1 MDAFVIE
8 GGRPL
13 RGSVEVRGSKN
24 AALPMMAASLL
35 LSEGK
40 LVLRRVPDLRD
51 IKTMVAVLQQLGV
64 RVDRR
69 GDEMTLQVLS
79 EKNCRAP
86 YELVSRMRASV
97 CVLGPLVGKRRR
109 AEVSMPGGCAIGDRP
124 IDLHLK
130 GLAALGASV
139 AVEHGYVI
147 ATARRLQGA
156 SMYLGGPFG
165 STVTGTENVLMAA
178 VLAPGT
184 TVIEC
189 AACEPEVQELARLLV
204 RMGARIEG
212 IGSPRLTVHGVRK
225 LHGAVWDVIPDRIEA
240 GTFMAAAAMT
250 GGDVSIERCNPDH
263 LMCVIECMRQAGVHI
278 ETGPDWIRVIGN
290 GLFRPVSVATLPYP
304 GFPTDMQAQFMAL
317 MTRGEGISII
327 TERIYPERFNHV
339 PELGRMGANIRRE
352 GPSAIVI
359 GAPKEL
365 SGAPVMASDLRAGA
379 GLLVAALAARG
390 QTLLQRVYHLDRGYD
405 QIEKRLAALGARIKR
420 VDLKPEAA
428 AFREAV

>member
-1 MDAFVIE
+1 MDAFVVE

-13 RGSVEVRGSKN
+13 RGTVEVSGAKN

-35 LSEGK
+35 LGEGK
-40 LVLRRVPDLRD
+40 LVLRRVPALRD
-51 IKTMVAVLQQLGV
+51 IKTMAQVLQELGV

-69 GDEMTLQVLS
+69 GGEMTLQVAS
-79 EKNCRAP
+79 EKNCRAR
-86 YELVSRMRASV
+86 YELVSTMRASV

-130 GLAALGASV
+130 GLEALGASV
-139 AVEHGYVI
+139 ALEHGFVT
-147 ATARRLQGA
+147 AHARRLAGA

-189 AACEPEVQELARLLV
+189 AACEPEVQEVARLLV

-212 IGSPRLTVHGVRK
+212 IGSPRLVVHGVK
-225 LHGAVWDVIPDRIEA
+225 ALHGAIWDVIPDRIEA
-240 GTFMAAAAMT
+240 GTLMAAAALT
-250 GGDVSIERCNPDH
+250 GGDVSIERCDPDH
-263 LMCVIECMRQAGVHI
+263 LMCVSECLRQAGAHV

-290 GLFRPVSVATLPYP
+290 GMFRPVNVATLPYP

-317 MTRGEGISII
+317 MARGEGISVI
-327 TERIYPERFNHV
+327 TEKIFPERFHHV
-339 PELGRMGANIRRE
+339 RELSRMGARIVRE
-352 GPSAIVI
+352 GPTAIVI
-359 GAPKEL
+359 GVKEL
-365 SGAPVMASDLRAGA
+365 HGAPVMASDLRASA

-390 QTLLQRVYHLDRGYD
+390 ETTLQRIYHLDRGY
-405 QIEKRLAALGARIKR
+405 ERLEHRLNSLGARIRR
-420 VDLKPEAA
+420 VNLKPEGSAL
-428 AFREAV
+428 REAV

>member
-1 MDAFVIE
+1 MDAFLIE

-13 RGSVEVRGSKN
+13 RGTVEVRGAKN
-24 AALPMMAASLL
+24 AALPMMAAALL
-35 LSEGK
+35 LDEGK
-40 LVLRRVPDLRD
+40 LVLRRVPNLAD
-51 IKTMVAVLQQLGV
+51 IKTMVLVLQQLGV

-69 GDEMTLQVLS
+69 GEEMTLQVVS

-86 YELVSRMRASV
+86 YEIVSKMRASV

-139 AVEHGYVI
+139 AVEKGYVV
-147 ATARRLQGA
+147 AHARRLQGA

-189 AACEPEVQELARLLV
+189 AACEPEVQEVARLLV
-204 RMGARIEG
+204 RMGARIDG
-212 IGSPRLTVHGVRK
+212 IGSPRLTVRGVRK
-225 LHGAVWDVIPDRIEA
+225 LHGTTWDIIPDRIEA
-240 GTFMAAAAMT
+240 GTFLAAAAMT
-250 GGDVSIERCNPDH
+250 GGDVSVERCAPDH
-263 LMCVIECMRQAGVHI
+263 LMCVTECLRQAGVHV

-290 GLFRPVSVATLPYP
+290 GMFRPVSVATLPYP

-339 PELGRMGANIRRE
+339 PELGRLGANIRRE

-359 GAPKEL
+359 GTNKEL
-365 SGAPVMASDLRAGA
+365 SGAPVMASDLRAAA

-390 QTLLQRVYHLDRGYD
+390 ETLLQRIYHLDRGYD
-405 QIEKRLAALGARIKR
+405 QIEARLEALGARIR
-420 VDLKPEAA
+420 RIDFKPETAPL
-428 AFREAV
+428 REAV

>member
-35 LSEGK
+35 LSDGK

-51 IKTMVAVLQQLGV
+51 IKTMVSVLQQLGV

-86 YELVSRMRASV
+86 YELVSQMRASV

-156 SMYLGGPFG
+156 TMYLGGPFG

-204 RMGARIEG
+204 RMGARIDG

-225 LHGAVWDVIPDRIEA
+225 LHGTVWDVIPDRIEA

-250 GGDVSIERCNPDH
+250 GGDVSIERCTPDH

-390 QTLLQRVYHLDRGYD
+390 QTLLQRVYHIDRGYD

-420 VDLKPEAA
+420 VDLKPEPV

>member
-1 MDAFVIE
+1 MDAFLIE

-13 RGSVEVRGSKN
+13 RGSVEVRGAKN
-24 AALPMMAASLL
+24 AALPMMAAALL
-35 LSEGK
+35 LDEGK
-40 LVLRRVPDLRD
+40 LVLRRVPNLAD
-51 IKTMVAVLQQLGV
+51 IKTMVLVLQQLGV

-69 GDEMTLQVLS
+69 GEEMTLQVVS
-79 EKNCRAP
+79 EKSCRAP
-86 YELVSRMRASV
+86 YEIVSKMRASV
-97 CVLGPLVGKRRR
+97 CVLGPLVGKRRH

-139 AVEHGYVI
+139 AVEKGYVV
-147 ATARRLQGA
+147 ANARRLQGA

-178 VLAPGT
+178 VLAPGM

-189 AACEPEVQELARLLV
+189 AACEPEVQEVAKLLV
-204 RMGARIEG
+204 KMGARIEG
-212 IGSPRLTVHGVRK
+212 IGSPRLTVRGVKK
-225 LHGAVWDVIPDRIEA
+225 LRGTTWDIIPDRIEA

-250 GGDVSIERCNPDH
+250 GGDVSVERCAPDH
-263 LMCVIECMRQAGVHI
+263 LMCVTECLRQAGAHV

-317 MTRGEGISII
+317 MTQGEGISII

-339 PELGRMGANIRRE
+339 PELGRLGANIRRE

-359 GAPKEL
+359 GTTQEL
-365 SGAPVMASDLRAGA
+365 SGAPVMASDLRAAA

-390 QTLLQRVYHLDRGYD
+390 ETLLQRIYHLDRGYD
-405 QIEKRLAALGARIKR
+405 QIEARLESLGARIRR
-420 VDLKPEAA
+420 VDFKPEQTTL
-428 AFREAV
+428 REAV

>member
-13 RGSVEVRGSKN
+13 RGSVEVRGAKN

-40 LVLRRVPDLRD
+40 LVLRRVPNLAD
-51 IKTMVAVLQQLGV
+51 IKTMVLVLQQLGV

-69 GDEMTLQVLS
+69 GEEMTLQVAS
-79 EKNCRAP
+79 EKNCQAS
-86 YELVSRMRASV
+86 YDLVSRMRASV
-97 CVLGPLVGKRRR
+97 CVLGPLLGKRHR

-130 GLAALGASV
+130 GMAALGASV
-139 AVEHGYVI
+139 AVERGFVV
-147 ATARRLQGA
+147 ATARRLQGN

-189 AACEPEVQELARLLV
+189 AACEPEVQEVARLLV
-204 RMGARIEG
+204 RMGARIDG
-212 IGSPRLTVHGVRK
+212 IGSPRLVVRGVRA
-225 LHGAVWDVIPDRIEA
+225 LHGASWDVIPDRIEA

-250 GGDVSIERCNPDH
+250 GGDVSVERCNPDH
-263 LMCVIECMRQAGVHI
+263 LMCVIECLKQSGVHV
-278 ETGPDWIRVIGN
+278 ETGPDWVRVIGN

-304 GFPTDMQAQFMAL
+304 GFPTDLQAQFMAL
-317 MTRGEGISII
+317 MTRSEGISII

-339 PELGRMGANIRRE
+339 PEFGRLGANIRRE
-352 GPSAIVI
+352 GPGAIVI
-359 GAPKEL
+359 GVKDL
-365 SGAPVMASDLRAGA
+365 SGAPIMASDLRAGA

-390 QTLLQRVYHLDRGYD
+390 ETVLQRVYHLDRGYD
-405 QIEKRLAALGARIKR
+405 QLEKRLEGLGARIRR
-420 VDLKPEAA
+420 VDGKPESAPA
-428 AFREAV
+428 LREAV

>member
-1 MDAFVIE
+1 MDAFIIE

-13 RGSVEVRGSKN
+13 RGAVEVRGAKN
-24 AALPMMAASLL
+24 AALPMMAAALL
-35 LSEGK
+35 MDEGK
-40 LVLRRVPDLRD
+40 LILRRVPDLADVR
-51 IKTMVAVLQQLGV
+51 TMTLVLQELGV
-64 RVDRR
+64 RVERH
-69 GDEMTLQVLS
+69 GDTLILQVVS

-109 AEVSMPGGCAIGDRP
+109 AEVSLPGGCAIGDRP
-124 IDLHLK
+124 IDLHLR

-147 ATARRLQGA
+147 ASARRLQGA
-156 SMYLGGPFG
+156 SMYLGGPYG

-184 TVIEC
+184 THIEY

-212 IGSPRLTVHGVRK
+212 IGSPRLRIRGVRR
-225 LHGAVWDVIPDRIEA
+225 LRGAVWEVIPDRIEA

-250 GGDVSIERCNPDH
+250 GGDVSIERCAPDH
-263 LMCVIECMRQAGVHI
+263 LMSVIECMRQAGVHV
-278 ETGPDWIRVIGN
+278 ETGPDYVRVIGN
-290 GLFRPVSVATLPYP
+290 GLFRPVNVATLPYP
-304 GFPTDMQAQFMAL
+304 GFPTDLQAQFMAL
-317 MTRGEGISII
+317 MTRGEGISVI
-327 TERIYPERFNHV
+327 TEKIFPERFHHV
-339 PELGRMGANIRRE
+339 RELARMGANIVRE

-359 GAPKEL
+359 GVPEL
-365 SGAPVMASDLRAGA
+365 HGAPVMASDLRASA

-390 QTLLQRVYHLDRGYD
+390 ETTLQRVYHLDRGYD
-405 QIEKRLAALGARIKR
+405 RIEERLTALGARIRR
-420 VDLKPEAA
+420 VSLKPQAVPL
-428 AFREAV
+428 REAV